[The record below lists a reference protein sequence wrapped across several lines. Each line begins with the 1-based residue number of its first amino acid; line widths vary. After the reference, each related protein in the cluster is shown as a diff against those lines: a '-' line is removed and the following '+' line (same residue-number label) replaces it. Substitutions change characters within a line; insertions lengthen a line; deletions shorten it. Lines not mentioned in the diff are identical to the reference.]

1 MALLYNEGCEN
12 PEKDITKCNVTACV
26 LHGSKFKS
34 VECDPAFKTVVKY
47 SQKNSGDDIKKNI
60 FVFEDTPPP
69 YKNDAKITF
78 LSQDSNNDIVFLY
91 EVNPKSGYA
100 SSLVY
105 LCRFRNLKPG
115 LSLCQE
121 VEKTHIGRPLSFN
134 TIDILDRDN
143 ENNFQ
148 IGLKYLKNKRH
159 ATHKAKYEDIFFSKD
174 SCHYVTEGNSSE
186 QVCRYSI
193 CKKNSNGNIF
203 CKDAKFNGKLCQ
215 LEPYNGLTAPTKFV
229 YLPNSCIKESPNY
242 CTPYLCQYEKPNEL
256 YPCSKLEISTIK
268 DVVPHSQSLA
278 LASKQDRYISN
289 EDNTSSSLIAMSF
302 FPFLILF
309 FFVGC
314 YLYKVLRRNRKKKR
328 YASYK
333 EP

>member
-12 PEKDITKCNVTACV
+12 SEKDITECNVTACV

-34 VECDPAFKTVVKY
+34 VKCDPAFKEVIKY

-91 EVNPKSGYA
+91 EVNSKEGYS
-100 SSLVY
+100 SSLVF
-105 LCRFRNLKPG
+105 LCRFRHLKPG

-121 VEKTHIGRPLSFN
+121 VNKDHVGRPLSFN
-134 TIDILDRDN
+134 TIDVLDREN
-143 ENNFQ
+143 ENYFQ
-148 IGLKYLKNKRH
+148 NRLKYLKNERH
-159 ATHKAKYEDIFFSKD
+159 ATRKARYEEIFFSKD
-174 SCHYVTEGNSSE
+174 SCHYVTEENSSE
-186 QVCRYSI
+186 QVCRFSI
-193 CKKNSNGNIF
+193 CKKYSNGGAY
-203 CKDAKFNGKLCQ
+203 CKDAKFNGRLCQ
-215 LEPYNGLTAPTKFV
+215 LEPSNGPKEPTKFI
-229 YLPNSCIKESPNY
+229 YLPNSCLNENSDH
-242 CTPYLCQYEKPNEL
+242 CTPYLCQYERPNEL
-256 YPCSKLEISTIK
+256 YPCSKLEISSVK
-268 DVVPHSQSLA
+268 GLMPHSQRQA
-278 LASKQDRYISN
+278 LEYRQNRYMSN
-289 EDNTSSSLIAMSF
+289 EDNYSSSLIAMSF